1 LPDAHHPEIQHD
13 DHGAPAPEGRPNR
26 RRRFSEVLQDLA
38 AGDGERI
45 AIADILTAFGD
56 RAFGALMLVFA
67 IPNVLPTP
75 PGTSSVLGAPL
86 LFITFQLMI
95 GRPVLWLP
103 RLITQRSVARAD
115 FARLVDRMV
124 PWLAKAERLLRPRL
138 SLLIGPVQDRFIGAA
153 CLLLAI
159 ILFMPIPFGNMVPA
173 LAISAFAIGLVERDG
188 IAVSAGWAVSA
199 CAIGILAAVSAA
211 LWAALRA
218 FLDTL
223 LGITI

>member
-1 LPDAHHPEIQHD
+1 LPDARPTETQQHD
-13 DHGAPAPEGRPNR
+13 PDAPAPAGPKR

-38 AGDGERI
+38 AEGGERI

-67 IPNVLPTP
+67 APNILPTP

-86 LFITFQLMI
+86 LFITFQLML

-124 PWLAKAERLLRPRL
+124 PWLVKAERLLRPRL
-138 SLLIGPVQDRFIGAA
+138 SLLIGPVPDRFIGAA
-153 CLLLAI
+153 CLLLAV
-159 ILFMPIPFGNMVPA
+159 ILFLPIPLGNIVPA

-188 IAVSAGWAVSA
+188 IAVSVGWAISA
-199 CAIGILAAVSAA
+199 GALAILVAVSAA

-218 FLDTL
+218 FLESL
-223 LGITI
+223 FGVTI

>member
-1 LPDAHHPEIQHD
+1 LPDARQTEIQHD
-13 DHGAPAPEGRPNR
+13 RPGAAAGTER
-26 RRRFSEVLQDLA
+26 RRRFSEVLRELA
-38 AGDGERI
+38 AEDRERI
-45 AIADILTAFGD
+45 AIGDILTAFGD

-67 IPNVLPTP
+67 APNILPTP

-103 RLITQRSVARAD
+103 RLITRRSVARAD
-115 FARLVDRMV
+115 FARLVDRMI
-124 PWLAKAERLLRPRL
+124 PWLMKAERLLRPRL
-138 SLLIGPVQDRFIGAA
+138 SILIGPVQDRFIGAA

-159 ILFMPIPFGNMVPA
+159 ILFMPIPLGNMVPA

-199 CAIGILAAVSAA
+199 GALAILVAVSAA

-218 FLDTL
+218 FLQTL
-223 LGITI
+223 LGVTI

>member
-1 LPDAHHPEIQHD
+1 MPDARQPDEIQPD
-13 DHGAPAPEGRPNR
+13 PGVEPPAGANR
-26 RRRFSEVLQDLA
+26 RRRFSQVLQDLA
-38 AGDGERI
+38 AEGGERI

-67 IPNVLPTP
+67 VPNIIPTP

-86 LFITFQLMI
+86 LFITAQLMI

-103 RLITQRSVARAD
+103 RMITQRSVARAD
-115 FARLVDRMV
+115 FARLVGRMV
-124 PWLAKAERLLRPRL
+124 PWLVKVERLLRPRL
-138 SLLIGPVQDRFIGAA
+138 SILIGPVADRFIGAA

-173 LAISAFAIGLVERDG
+173 LAISAFAIGLIERDG
-188 IAVSAGWAVSA
+188 IAVSVGWAA
-199 CAIGILAAVSAA
+199 ATGALALLAAVSAA

-218 FLDTL
+218 FLETL
-223 LGITI
+223 LGVTI

>member
-1 LPDAHHPEIQHD
+1 LPDAPPTETRD
-13 DHGAPAPEGRPNR
+13 DPAAGESR

-38 AGDGERI
+38 AADRERI

-67 IPNVLPTP
+67 APNALPTP

-95 GRPVLWLP
+95 GRSVLWLP
-103 RLITQRSVARAD
+103 RLITNRSIARAD
-115 FARLVDRMV
+115 FAKLVGRMV

-138 SLLIGPVQDRFIGAA
+138 SILIGPVADRFIGAA

-159 ILFMPIPFGNMVPA
+159 ILFLPIPLGNMVPA
-173 LAISAFAIGLVERDG
+173 IAIAAFAIGLIERDG
-188 IAVSAGWAVSA
+188 VAVSVGWAGTA
-199 CAIGILAAVSAA
+199 AGIGILVAISAA
-211 LWAALRA
+211 LLAAVRA
-218 FLDTL
+218 FLQTL
-223 LGITI
+223 LGVTI

>member
-1 LPDAHHPEIQHD
+1 MPDAHPPEPDHP
-13 DHGAPAPEGRPNR
+13 GAPVPAGAER
-26 RRRFSEVLQDLA
+26 RRRFSEVLRDLA
-38 AGDGERI
+38 ADDRERI
-45 AIADILTAFGD
+45 AIGDILTAFGD

-67 IPNVLPTP
+67 VPNVLPTP

-103 RLITQRSVARAD
+103 RLITRRSVARAD

-199 CAIGILAAVSAA
+199 GALAILAAVSAA

-218 FLDTL
+218 FLQTL
-223 LGITI
+223 LGVII

>member
-1 LPDAHHPEIQHD
+1 MPDAHQTETQHPD
-13 DHGAPAPEGRPNR
+13 PGTALPTGPKR

-38 AGDGERI
+38 AEGGERI

-67 IPNVLPTP
+67 APNILPTP

-86 LFITFQLMI
+86 LFITAQLML

-153 CLLLAI
+153 CLLLAV
-159 ILFMPIPFGNMVPA
+159 ILFLPIPLGNIVPA

-188 IAVSAGWAVSA
+188 IAVSVGWAVSA
-199 CAIGILAAVSAA
+199 GALAILVAVSAA

-218 FLDTL
+218 FLETL
-223 LGITI
+223 FGVTI

>member
-1 LPDAHHPEIQHD
+1 MPDARQPENKNEP
-13 DHGAPAPEGRPNR
+13 GAVPIAGAER

-38 AGDGERI
+38 AGDRERI

-67 IPNVLPTP
+67 APNILPTP
-75 PGTSSVLGAPL
+75 PGTSSILGAPL
-86 LFITFQLMI
+86 LFITAQLMI

-115 FARLVDRMV
+115 FARLVARMV

-138 SLLIGPVQDRFIGAA
+138 SILIGPVPDRFIGAA

-159 ILFMPIPFGNMVPA
+159 VLFMPIPLGNMVPA
-173 LAISAFAIGLVERDG
+173 LAISAFAIGLIERDG
-188 IAVSAGWAVSA
+188 IAVSVGWAA
-199 CAIGILAAVSAA
+199 AAITAGILAAVSAA

-218 FLDTL
+218 FLETL
-223 LGITI
+223 LGVTI

>member
-1 LPDAHHPEIQHD
+1 MPDTRPTEIQQHD
-13 DHGAPAPEGRPNR
+13 PDAPAPAGPKR

-38 AGDGERI
+38 AEGGERI

-67 IPNVLPTP
+67 APNILPTP

-86 LFITFQLMI
+86 LFITFQLML

-138 SLLIGPVQDRFIGAA
+138 SLLIGPVPDRFIGAA
-153 CLLLAI
+153 CLLLAV
-159 ILFMPIPFGNMVPA
+159 ILFLPIPLGNIVPA

-188 IAVSAGWAVSA
+188 IAVSVGWAVSA
-199 CAIGILAAVSAA
+199 CAIGVLAAVSAA

-218 FLDTL
+218 FLETL
-223 LGITI
+223 FGITI